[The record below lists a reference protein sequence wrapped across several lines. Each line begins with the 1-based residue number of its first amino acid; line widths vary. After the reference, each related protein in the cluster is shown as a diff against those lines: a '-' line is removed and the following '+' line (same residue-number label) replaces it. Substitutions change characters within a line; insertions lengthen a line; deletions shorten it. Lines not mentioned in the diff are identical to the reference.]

1 MGLYE
6 CIIRLE
12 KHIMI
17 ISVFPSFCLYVN
29 KHLLFISDIDE
40 CQQDFTCDHKC
51 SNTNGS
57 YICSCY
63 SGFIKDKNGKC
74 QGIFLFFFHDI
85 LLT

>member
-12 KHIMI
+12 KHNMI

-74 QGIFLFFFHDI
+74 QGIFKLFV
-85 LLT
+85 